1 MTKAHRITATEL
13 DPDFVAGLKIFWEDG
28 IPFNRV
34 LGLKIESVS
43 PQRVQVRM
51 SMRPDLEGHR
61 PSHRIHGG
69 AISAALDVV
78 GSLALMA
85 SIAARH
91 TDEPA
96 AQIMERFSK
105 ISTIDLHVD
114 YLRPGVGELFTVCA
128 QTLRLGS
135 RVGTARVEFFSS
147 DGKLLSCGSA
157 AYMVS

>member
-1 MTKAHRITATEL
+1 MTKGHRVAATEL
-13 DPDFVAGLKIFWEDG
+13 DPDFIVGLKAFWEDG

-34 LGLKIESVS
+34 LGLKIELLG
-43 PQRVQVRM
+43 PERVQVRM
-51 SMRPDLEGHR
+51 TMRPDLVGHR

-114 YLRPGVGELFTVCA
+114 FLRPGIGEFFTVSA

-147 DGKLLSCGSA
+147 AGKLLSSGSA
-157 AYMVS
+157 AYMVA